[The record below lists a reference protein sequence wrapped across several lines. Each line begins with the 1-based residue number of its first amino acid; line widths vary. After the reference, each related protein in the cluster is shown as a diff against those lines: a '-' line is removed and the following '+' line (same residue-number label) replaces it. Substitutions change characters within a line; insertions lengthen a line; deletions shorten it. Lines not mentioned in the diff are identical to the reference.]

1 MRHPGAENP
10 GNSCRSSSGKPTAY
24 EQAGIKGANRG
35 LNGAMSRRL
44 ASIIEVRKLGN
55 AILKL
60 DLLFRDRGRL
70 FWILNIGGWTGYTL
84 TAWLGALAHEKPESY
99 FAVIAATAVT
109 GIAVT
114 IPMRYLLRWLWTR
127 SLLMLASV
135 MLFSCYVTALGW
147 RWLQNY
153 LYYDW
158 VKNDWQPEHLM
169 DYVSGVMG
177 SFYILLCWSGLY
189 FGIKY
194 YRQLQEQTQQTLKA
208 TAAAHQAQL
217 KMLRYQLNP
226 HFLFNTLNAISTL
239 ILDGANDT
247 ANKAV
252 SRLSDF
258 LRYTLDND
266 PLSQVTLGSELG
278 AIDLYLEIE
287 KVRFGDRLIIEKALE
302 SPAEKALVPSLIL
315 QPLIENAIK
324 YAISPSEEGG
334 TLKISARVQ
343 RGVLVMQISDT
354 GPGLGNGKSSHKSSG
369 VGLKNTR
376 ERLQQLYGD
385 DQAFTLAPNEPSGL
399 IITINLPYEEGNA

>member
-1 MRHPGAENP
+1 MRFE
-10 GNSCRSSSGKPTAY
+10 
-24 EQAGIKGANRG
+24 
-35 LNGAMSRRL
+35 
-44 ASIIEVRKLGN
+44 SI
-55 AILKL
+55 
-60 DLLFRDRGRL
+60 FRDRTRL
-70 FWILNIGGWTGYTL
+70 FWTLNVGGWVGYTL
-84 TAWLGALAHEKPESY
+84 TAWLGAFAHEKPESY
-99 FAVIAATAVT
+99 FAVIAATALAGFVLT
-109 GIAVT
+109 LPLRALFHRLWSKPPLILAAGMVSACYFIA
-114 IPMRYLLRWLWTR
+114 LLWKWIHN
-127 SLLMLASV
+127 A
-135 MLFSCYVTALGW
+135 
-147 RWLQNY
+147 

-158 VKNDWQPEHLM
+158 VKNNWHPEEFM
-169 DYVSGVMG
+169 DYVGGVMG

-194 YRQLQEQTQQTLKA
+194 YQQLQEQTEQTLKA

-266 PLSQVTLGSELG
+266 PMSRVTLGSELG

-287 KVRFGDRLIIEKALE
+287 KVRFGDRLVIEKSIE
-302 SPAEKALVPSLIL
+302 SPAEKGLVPSLIL
-315 QPLIENAIK
+315 QPMIENAIK
-324 YAISPSEEGG
+324 YAISPSEQGG

-343 RGVLVMQISDT
+343 RSVLVIQLSDT
-354 GPGLGNGKSSHKSSG
+354 GPGLGNGKSDHKSSG

-376 ERLQQLYGD
+376 ERLLQLYGEA
-385 DQAFTLAPNEPSGL
+385 QAFTLAPNEPSGL
-399 IITINLPYEEGNA
+399 IITINLPFEEADA

>member
-1 MRHPGAENP
+1 LAFIIGSIHAG
-10 GNSCRSSSGKPTAY
+10 SS
-24 EQAGIKGANRG
+24 
-35 LNGAMSRRL
+35 
-44 ASIIEVRKLGN
+44 
-55 AILKL
+55 ILKFES
-60 DLLFRDRGRL
+60 LFRDSGRL
-70 FWILNIGGWTGYTL
+70 FWILNIGGWAGYMIA
-84 TAWLGALAHEKPESY
+84 AWLGALAHEKPESY
-99 FAVIAATAVT
+99 FAVIVATTIYGFVVT
-109 GIAVT
+109 L
-114 IPMRYLLRWLWTR
+114 LLRLLFRKLW
-127 SLLMLASV
+127 SKPMLVLASS
-135 MLFSCYVTALGW
+135 MMIACYALAFSW
-147 RWLQNY
+147 RGFSNY

-158 VKNDWQPEHLM
+158 VKNNWHPEHLM

-194 YRQLQEQTQQTLKA
+194 YQQLQKQTEQTLKA

-266 PLSQVTLGSELG
+266 PMSRVTLGSELG

-287 KVRFGDRLIIEKALE
+287 KVRFGDRLIIDKAIE

-334 TLKISARVQ
+334 TLRISARVQ
-343 RGVLVMQISDT
+343 QGVLVLQLSDT
-354 GPGLGNGKSSHKSSG
+354 GPGLGNGKSEHKSSG

-376 ERLQQLYGD
+376 ERLQQLYGEN
-385 DQAFTLAPNEPSGL
+385 QAFTLAPNEPSGL
-399 IITINLPYEEGNA
+399 AITINLPFEEGDA

>member
-1 MRHPGAENP
+1 
-10 GNSCRSSSGKPTAY
+10 
-24 EQAGIKGANRG
+24 
-35 LNGAMSRRL
+35 
-44 ASIIEVRKLGN
+44 V
-55 AILKL
+55 ILK
-60 DLLFRDRGRL
+60 DLFRNRGRL
-70 FWILNIGGWTGYTL
+70 FWILNSSGWAGYTL
-84 TAWLGALAHEKPESY
+84 AAWLGALAHEKPESY
-99 FAVIAATAVT
+99 FAVILATAVAGFLIT
-109 GIAVT
+109 LVLRSVYHRLWSRSPLVLAVGM
-114 IPMRYLLRWLWTR
+114 I
-127 SLLMLASV
+127 LA
-135 MLFSCYVTALGW
+135 CYVIAFGW
-147 RWLQNY
+147 RWLQNV

-158 VKNDWQPEHLM
+158 VKNNWQPEHLM
-169 DYVSGVMG
+169 DYVGGVMG

-194 YRQLQEQTQQTLKA
+194 YQELQEQTEQTLKA

-239 ILDGANDT
+239 ILDGANET

-266 PLSQVTLGSELG
+266 PMSRVTLGSELG

-287 KVRFGDRLIIEKALE
+287 KVRFGDRLIIEKVVEDEAL
-302 SPAEKALVPSLIL
+302 KALVPSLIL

-334 TLKISARVQ
+334 TLRISAKVRHGTLMLQ
-343 RGVLVMQISDT
+343 LSDT
-354 GPGLGNGKSSHKSSG
+354 GPGLGNGNIGQKSSG

-376 ERLQQLYGD
+376 ERLQQLYGEK
-385 DQAFTLAPNEPSGL
+385 QAFTLAPNEPSGL
-399 IITINLPYEEGNA
+399 VITVNIPFEEEHA

>member
-1 MRHPGAENP
+1 
-10 GNSCRSSSGKPTAY
+10 
-24 EQAGIKGANRG
+24 
-35 LNGAMSRRL
+35 
-44 ASIIEVRKLGN
+44 V
-55 AILKL
+55 
-60 DLLFRDRGRL
+60 FRDRNRQ
-70 FWILNIGGWTGYTL
+70 FWILNIAGWTGYTL
-84 TAWLGALAHEKPESY
+84 TAWLGALAHEKPEAY
-99 FAVIAATAVT
+99 FAVIVATAVSGFLIT
-109 GIAVT
+109 V
-114 IPMRYLLRWLWTR
+114 PMRWINRRLWSRSPLTLAVGLLLT
-127 SLLMLASV
+127 S
-135 MLFSCYVTALGW
+135 YVFAFGW

-158 VKNDWQPEHLM
+158 VKNSWQPEHLM

-194 YRQLQEQTQQTLKA
+194 YQQLQDQTEQTLKA
-208 TAAAHQAQL
+208 TSAAHQAQL

-247 ANKAV
+247 ANMAV

-266 PLSQVTLGSELG
+266 PMKQVTLGSEMAAL
-278 AIDLYLEIE
+278 DLYLEIE
-287 KVRFGDRLIIEKALE
+287 KVRFGDRLVIEKSIEAKALE
-302 SPAEKALVPSLIL
+302 ALVPSLIL

-324 YAISPSEEGG
+324 YAITPREEGG
-334 TLKISARVQ
+334 TLRISARVQ
-343 RGVLVMQISDT
+343 HATLVLQLSDT
-354 GPGLGNGKSSHKSSG
+354 GPGFGNGNGNQKSSG

-385 DQAFTLAPNEPSGL
+385 DQAFTLAPNEPSGVT
-399 IITINLPYEEGNA
+399 ITINIPYEVHNA